1 MKPLEMATLF
11 WQFCRL
17 RGRTSTQ
24 VRGPARVCRVQLV
37 PAIAGEPSVFSATSV
52 TAWHCSG
59 LVHATLVAAVPGIGA
74 FQASEVVL
82 HNYIVESDE
91 PFASTATRTNGR
103 KSSTS
108 SRAKTPCSS
117 SRRTMQRSGQS
128 PRAPPLPRCRS
139 RSASRRCSLDSRT
152 ALSPSGRR
160 RCIHRDATRGGLP
173 QRIEDI
179 GVAAA
184 KQREG

>member
-1 MKPLEMATLF
+1 MKPLEMPTLF

-17 RGRTSTQ
+17 RDEPAPKSAGQ
-24 VRGPARVCRVQLV
+24 RGCAACNSFLLLRANHPSSARLRLR
-37 PAIAGEPSVFSATSV
+37 PGTAAGWCTPPSSQP
-52 TAWHCSG
+52 C
-59 LVHATLVAAVPGIGA
+59 
-74 FQASEVVL
+74 QASER
-82 HNYIVESDE
+82 SR
-91 PFASTATRTNGR
+91 PPKSFSTTT
-103 KSSTS
+103 
-108 SRAKTPCSS
+108 SS
-117 SRRTMQRSGQS
+117 SRTSHSHRRQRVRMDESHRHRRGQRRRARAHAGQCRDSGQS